1 MGCAQAN
8 LRVVFWII
16 TGFYF
21 LFTVN
26 REQFRMSNWI
36 PESCK
41 QGLQLINK
49 SSHVILIKY
58 RMIQNDLNK
67 NVLNKKE
74 INHVYRQKAGTE
86 SAGNSV

>member
-1 MGCAQAN
+1 MLPAGFALETLWNFWPQTLEY
-8 LRVVFWII
+8 LRLDFGIFDLWVARKPTFGLFFWII

-49 SSHVILIKY
+49 SSHVILIK
-58 RMIQNDLNK
+58 
-67 NVLNKKE
+67 
-74 INHVYRQKAGTE
+74 
-86 SAGNSV
+86 